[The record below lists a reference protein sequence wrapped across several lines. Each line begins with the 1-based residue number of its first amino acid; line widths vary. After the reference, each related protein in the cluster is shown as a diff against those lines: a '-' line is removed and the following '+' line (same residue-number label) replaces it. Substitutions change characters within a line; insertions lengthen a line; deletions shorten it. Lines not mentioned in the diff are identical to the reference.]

1 MKIVSI
7 SITNMMCE
15 QCERKIKNALENI
28 NKFRNITVD
37 YKNKIAVFYADKNED
52 IQMGLE
58 KIEELG
64 YIPTVSKITDL

>member
-1 MKIVSI
+1 MKIVNV

-15 QCERKIKNALENI
+15 HCERKIKTALENL

-52 IQMGLE
+52 IQMALD